1 MSCGLGGLHGAMWSS
16 ARPMKLEETGKGA
29 ASLTQEEVAGMP
41 YGRSDRTGMLY
52 EFVCRGA

>member
-1 MSCGLGGLHGAMWSS
+1 MWSS

-41 YGRSDRTGMLY
+41 YGRSDRTGVLY
-52 EFVCRGA
+52 EVVSRGA